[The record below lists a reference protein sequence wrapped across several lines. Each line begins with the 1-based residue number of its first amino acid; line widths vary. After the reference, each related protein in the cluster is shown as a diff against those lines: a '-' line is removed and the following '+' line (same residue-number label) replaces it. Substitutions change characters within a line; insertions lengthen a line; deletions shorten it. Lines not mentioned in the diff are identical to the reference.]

1 MSRSYNRWFSLPIIL
16 AVVSIGMVSLSTP
29 AIAFTPNMSKTVIPE
44 DSVQIEEPSVKEA
57 VSIAMDA

>member
-29 AIAFTPNMSKTVIPE
+29 AIAFTPSMSKTVIPE